1 MESKPEKKALF
12 DFDNSET
19 ELPIKYLDIPKIM
32 LPIKPLSINEAWQG
46 RRFKTKEY
54 IKYQRDL
61 LMILPQIKVIP
72 KKISL
77 YFEFGFSNISADID
91 NPVKLILDIMQKKY
105 KFNDADVWELRIK
118 KAKVKKGFEY
128 IHIQFL

>member
-12 DFDNSET
+12 GFDDNDLEF
-19 ELPIKYLDIPKIM
+19 PINIPAIPKIM
-32 LPIKPLSINEAWQG
+32 IPIKPLSVNEAWQG

-77 YFEFGFSNISADID
+77 YLEFGFSNVSADID
-91 NPVKLILDIMQKKY
+91 NPAKLILDIMQKKY